1 MTARAGEAHTDAFRA
16 GGIRTDETR
25 TAKRR
30 PDEARTGEARSGEA
44 RSGEARSGEV
54 QSGVARS
61 GGDPSGEAQ
70 SAEVRSGEA
79 RSGLV
84 AAWLRALEEEA
95 PDPARLTRGRAYA
108 RDGGVDAVRIGP
120 GRLVGFVHGSRPRPY
135 RASLRL
141 PELTPEEWDTFL
153 GLTVAEPAHT
163 TALLDRELPPALAGE
178 ARAAGV
184 RLLPEPGE
192 LRPGCSCPDPVRPCK
207 HAAALGYEAAALL
220 DADPFVLLLLR
231 GRPEAEVR
239 GELKR
244 RQRATGGAER
254 PAMPTVPAR
263 TARAARE
270 TGVRPRLPEPL
281 PVPEA
286 PAESRSYPAVP
297 GGPSP
302 DGLEFLASDAAVR
315 AHAALAH
322 GEHPLPSLSVWHD
335 TIRLAATHPR
345 LTGRRTLSPLFAS
358 FAKAAGRTPQE
369 LTRAAAAWR
378 QGGETGLQVLEEE
391 WDPPA
396 GGFDRARGAL
406 AAAGRPRMT
415 IRRNRLTDPSHTVQ
429 LRYGKDGRWYPYRS
443 DPGEDDWWPEGPAAD
458 DPVRALDG

>member
-1 MTARAGEAHTDAFRA
+1 MTARTGAA
-16 GGIRTDETR
+16 RTEGTG
-25 TAKRR
+25 AVN
-30 PDEARTGEARSGEA
+30 ARTGEPRSA
-44 RSGEARSGEV
+44 LA
-54 QSGVARS
+54 
-61 GGDPSGEAQ
+61 
-70 SAEVRSGEA
+70 
-79 RSGLV
+79 
-84 AAWLRALEEEA
+84 AAWLRALEEVA
-95 PDPARLTRGRAYA
+95 PDAGRLARGRAYA
-108 RDGGVDAVRIGP
+108 RDGGVDAVRVGP

-141 PELTPEEWDTFL
+141 PELTPGEWDTFL
-153 GLTVAEPAHT
+153 GLAVADPAHT
-163 TALLDRELPPALAGE
+163 AALLDKELPPALAGE

-207 HAAALGYEAAALL
+207 HAAALAHEAAALL

-231 GRPEAEVR
+231 GRPEDELR
-239 GELKR
+239 GELTR
-244 RQRATGGAER
+244 RQRATGEAAR
-254 PAMPTVPAR
+254 PAMPTVPAEV
-263 TARAARE
+263 ARAR
-270 TGVRPRLPEPL
+270 GVRPPLPEPL
-281 PVPEA
+281 PLPEA
-286 PAESRSYPAVP
+286 PAESRSYPSVP

-315 AHAALAH
+315 AHAALVR
-322 GEHPLPSLSVWHD
+322 GTPPLPSLSVWHD

-378 QGGETGLQVLEEE
+378 QGAEAGLAALEEA

-396 GGFDRARGAL
+396 GDFDRARGAL

-415 IRRNRLTDPSHTVQ
+415 IWRNRLTDPTHTVQ
-429 LRYGKDGRWYPYRS
+429 LRYGRDGRWYPYRS

-458 DPVRALDG
+458 DPVGALES